1 MHYTCPSC
9 NLVSH
14 DVSLADWILS
24 CKLTCSFNS
33 LLGIKGFVLTKNDLG
48 LGLPHICNRRTQD
61 YGHVLG
67 EKDRWNT
74 RRKDPRMSHQEWR
87 TWTWKVRPLN
97 LIGTPDGKQTVLAS
111 RLGYRILQVR
121 LSHEYYKPFILFG
134 LTTTNLFLFPLDICI
149 LCINKFVSHYFGCI
163 FDNPSAAINEEML
176 KSVWD
181 TIIGSAFEVEPE
193 GKSALNYSTDV
204 DSTSTSHH
212 SRRASQMPGNITMSL
227 VKTLT
232 KILAPSQYVA
242 AFRCVQNRIK

>member
-1 MHYTCPSC
+1 MFFQLSSWHKGIRVDEEWSWPWPS
-9 NLVSH
+9 
-14 DVSLADWILS
+14 
-24 CKLTCSFNS
+24 
-33 LLGIKGFVLTKNDLG
+33 
-48 LGLPHICNRRTQD
+48 PHMQQ
-61 YGHVLG
+61 
-67 EKDRWNT
+67 KNT
-74 RRKDPRMSHQEWR
+74 RLWACAGRKGSMKHPKKGPQNVSSRMEN
-87 TWTWKVRPLN
+87 LN
-97 LIGTPDGKQTVLAS
+97 LKSEAFELDTPDGKQTVLAS